1 MNKLLGGANFLK
13 HQIVVYF
20 KTITASTMGKGR
32 LFLFKLLGYKLFDS
46 RCVKRGLLAYLSN
59 LILAMLI
66 LALTYS
72 YL

>member
-20 KTITASTMGKGR
+20 KTITASTMGKGH
-32 LFLFKLLGYKLFDS
+32 LFLFKLLGYNFFDS
-46 RCVKRGLLAYLSN
+46 RCVKRGLLAYLST
-59 LILAMLI
+59 LILALLI